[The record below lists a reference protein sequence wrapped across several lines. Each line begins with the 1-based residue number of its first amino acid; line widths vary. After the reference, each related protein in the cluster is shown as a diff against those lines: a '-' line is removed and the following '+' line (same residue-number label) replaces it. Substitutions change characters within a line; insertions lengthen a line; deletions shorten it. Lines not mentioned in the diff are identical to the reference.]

1 MKTPRISRCA
11 AIWLVGG
18 LFGIAQASELVYTPV
33 NPSFGGNPLNGTW
46 LLGNAQAQNDHS
58 SSSPGLGAGAGFA
71 GTTALERFTSQL
83 ESRLLSQLMTNI
95 ESGQTGTLTTSAFII
110 EIQDNANS
118 GILSILVTDRTTGEV
133 SEIVL
138 SGWTP
143 Y

>member
-1 MKTPRISRCA
+1 MRGQWSARFA
-11 AIWLVGG
+11 ALG
-18 LFGIAQASELVYTPV
+18 LACSGLLASVQASELVYTPI
-33 NPSFGGNPLNGTW
+33 NPSFGGNPLNGGW

-58 SSSPGLGAGAGFA
+58 APGSGLGAGYT

-118 GILSILVTDRTTGEV
+118 GILSILVTDRVTGEV

-143 Y
+143 N

>member
-1 MKTPRISRCA
+1 MKRQWMA
-11 AIWLVGG
+11 AATALG
-18 LFGIAQASELVYTPV
+18 LLAGAAAQASELIYTPV
-33 NPSFGGNPLNGTW
+33 NPSFGGNPLNGSW
-46 LLGNAQAQNDHS
+46 LLGSAQAQNDHS
-58 SSSPGLGAGAGFA
+58 APGAGLGSTYT

-118 GILSILVTDRTTGEV
+118 GFLSILVTDRTTGEV

-138 SGWTP
+138 SGWAP
-143 Y
+143 N

>member
-1 MKTPRISRCA
+1 MKGQLIA
-11 AIWLVGG
+11 LWLAGG
-18 LFGIAQASELVYTPV
+18 LLGGVQASELVYTPI

-46 LLGNAQAQNDHS
+46 LLGSAQAQNDNS
-58 SSSPGLGAGAGFA
+58 APSPGLGAGYA
-71 GTTALERFTSQL
+71 GTSALERFTSQL

-95 ESGQTGTLTTSAFII
+95 ESGETGTLTTTAFII

-118 GILSILVTDRTTGEV
+118 GILSILVTDRATGEV

-143 Y
+143 N

>member
-1 MKTPRISRCA
+1 MKRQRIVRLMALGLCCA
-11 AIWLVGG
+11 G
-18 LFGIAQASELVYTPV
+18 LAGAAQASELVYTPI
-33 NPSFGGNPLNGTW
+33 NPAFGGNPLNGSY

-58 SSSPGLGAGAGFA
+58 AKSPSLGSAYA
-71 GTTALERFTSQL
+71 GTSALERFTSQL

-95 ESGQTGTLTTSAFII
+95 ESGQTGTLTTTDFIVQ
-110 EIQDNANS
+110 IQDNANS
-118 GILSILVTDRTTGEV
+118 GLLTIVVTDRKTGEV

>member
-1 MKTPRISRCA
+1 MRRQWMARSA
-11 AIWLVGG
+11 ALGLACGG
-18 LFGIAQASELVYTPV
+18 LIATAQASELVYTPV

-58 SSSPGLGAGAGFA
+58 SPSPGMGAGYT
-71 GTTALERFTSQL
+71 GTTALERFTAQL

-143 Y
+143 N

>member
-1 MKTPRISRCA
+1 MKRQPIARSA
-11 AIWLVGG
+11 ALWLLGG
-18 LFGIAQASELVYTPV
+18 LLGVAQASELVYTPV

-58 SSSPGLGAGAGFA
+58 APGGSGLGSGFA
-71 GTTALERFTSQL
+71 GTTALERFTAQL

-143 Y
+143 N

>member
-1 MKTPRISRCA
+1 MSRQWMVRCA
-11 AIWLVGG
+11 ALGVAFGG
-18 LFGIAQASELVYTPV
+18 LLAMAQASELVYTPV

-46 LLGNAQAQNDHS
+46 LLGNAQAQNDN
-58 SSSPGLGAGAGFA
+58 SSPSPGMGSGYT
-71 GTTALERFTSQL
+71 GTTALERFTAQL
-83 ESRLLSQLMTNI
+83 ESRLLSDLMTNI
-95 ESGQTGTLTTSAFII
+95 QTGETGTLVTSTFIV

-143 Y
+143 N

>member
-1 MKTPRISRCA
+1 MKRQWIA
-11 AIWLVGG
+11 ATTALWLLAGS
-18 LFGIAQASELVYTPV
+18 ATQASELVYTPV

-46 LLGNAQAQNDHS
+46 LLGSAQAQNDHS
-58 SSSPGLGAGAGFA
+58 APSPSLGSGFA

-118 GILSILVTDRTTGEV
+118 GFLSILVTDRTTGEI

-138 SGWTP
+138 SGWAP
-143 Y
+143 N

>member
-1 MKTPRISRCA
+1 MKGTRIARSTA
-11 AIWLVGG
+11 LWLFGG
-18 LFGIAQASELVYTPV
+18 LLGSVSASELVYTPV
-33 NPSFGGNPLNGTW
+33 NPVFGGNPLNGTW

-58 SSSPGLGAGAGFA
+58 TPSPGLGSGYTGS
-71 GTTALERFTSQL
+71 TALERFTAQL
-83 ESRLLSQLMTNI
+83 ESRLLSDLMTNI
-95 ESGQTGTLTTSAFII
+95 QTGQTCTLTTSTFII

-143 Y
+143 N

>member
-1 MKTPRISRCA
+1 MKRQLLMRPA
-11 AIWLVGG
+11 ALWLVGG
-18 LFGIAQASELVYTPV
+18 LFGVVQASELVYTPI

-58 SSSPGLGAGAGFA
+58 SSSPGLGAGYT
-71 GTTALERFTSQL
+71 GTSALERFTSQL

-95 ESGQTGTLTTSAFII
+95 ESGETGTLTTSAFII

-143 Y
+143 N